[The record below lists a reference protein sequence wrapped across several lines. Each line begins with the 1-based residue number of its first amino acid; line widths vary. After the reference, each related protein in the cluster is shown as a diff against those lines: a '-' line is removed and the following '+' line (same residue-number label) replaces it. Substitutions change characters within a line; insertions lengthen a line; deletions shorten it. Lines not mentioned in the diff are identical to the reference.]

1 MKRIKYRVWLISLAL
16 AAAILGVVWYAAGR
30 EEKKTITDGTLVWQE
45 MSGREAG
52 ELAGSGR
59 NGTGPEGAEGRQR
72 V

>member
-16 AAAILGVVWYAAGR
+16 AAALLGVVWYAAGR
-30 EEKKTITDGTLVWQE
+30 EEEKTITDGTLVWQE
-45 MSGREAG
+45 MSGQETG
-52 ELAGSGR
+52 EQALDE